1 MAQPARRE
9 TSASPPVDP
18 TAVDRAYRME
28 RAKRRAKVDRAQERR
43 LARLRFLFLILLL
56 LGATL
61 FFTIVVW
68 QQVTRLFG
76 L

>member
-1 MAQPARRE
+1 VAQPARSQ

-18 TAVDRAYRME
+18 TAVERAYRME
-28 RAKRRAKVDRAQERR
+28 RAKRRAKLDRAHERR
-43 LARLRFLFLILLL
+43 LARLRFLFVILVLI
-56 LGATL
+56 GATL
-61 FFTIVVW
+61 FFTIVIW